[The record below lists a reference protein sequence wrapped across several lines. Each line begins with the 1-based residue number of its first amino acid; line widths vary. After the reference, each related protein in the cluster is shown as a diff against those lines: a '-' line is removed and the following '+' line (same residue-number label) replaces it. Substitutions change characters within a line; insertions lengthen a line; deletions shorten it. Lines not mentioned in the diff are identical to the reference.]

1 MAISLFIP
9 PHTWARGEAADAM
22 RQNVT
27 QEIVLRAI
35 GLDSVRLDGECVVKT
50 ASAERT
56 VTIAGELP
64 LEERFAGVRLNC
76 RLTATGSADIE
87 VRMGGNVSRTRTSG
101 GTVRLSVGA

>member
-1 MAISLFIP
+1 MAVLMFIP
-9 PHTWARGEAADAM
+9 PHPWARGEAADAA
-22 RQNVT
+22 RRNVT

-35 GLDSVRLDGECVVKT
+35 GLDGVRLDGECVVKT
-50 ASAERT
+50 ATAERT

-64 LEERFAGVRLNC
+64 LEERFEAVRLNC

-87 VRMGGNVSRTRTSG
+87 VRTRGNISRTRTSG